1 MPQRHNNFIQ
11 ALTSGSAPIGPGVM
25 GLDQA
30 TMDAINFENIK
41 SAINRNINLDPQG
54 DIRTF
59 NVNDEYSDS
68 ELMESDTTSKSNRGI
83 LGVLKFLGQGALGF
97 ATDIPFIGQG
107 ITGLANMLGDTFKGS
122 RFYNLMGVTGQRIF
136 APESRVGNPFGLNMR
151 RDAASISRMLN
162 RQAQGK
168 MIGEN
173 RLADIMGKFG
183 LSNVDTDAMSDSIS
197 ESAQTGYGGYGSSEA
212 AAAGAAASGGRD
224 YSDSPGAM
232 AGDMEYGEE

>member
-1 MPQRHNNFIQ
+1 MPQRHNGFIQ

-54 DIRTF
+54 DIKTF

-83 LGVLKFLGQGALGF
+83 LDVLKFLGQGALGF

-122 RFYNLMGVTGQRIF
+122 RFYNPMGVTGQRIF
-136 APESRVGNPFGLNMR
+136 APGSRAGDQFGLGFR
-151 RDAASISRMLN
+151 RDANRFGNMLN
-162 RQAQGK
+162 RLSQGK
-168 MIGEN
+168 NISQTN
-173 RLADIMGKFG
+173 LQNIMDRRG
-183 LSNVDTDAMSDSIS
+183 LTGIDVQGMADSIAD
-197 ESAQTGYGGYGSSEA
+197 SAQTGYGVGDVGNSQDQVDS
-212 AAAGAAASGGRD
+212 GRD

>member
-1 MPQRHNNFIQ
+1 MAQRHNDFIQ

-41 SAINRNINLDPQG
+41 SAINRNINSDPQG

-83 LGVLKFLGQGALGF
+83 LDVLKFLGQGALGF

-107 ITGLANMLGDTFKGS
+107 ITGLTPGAGTVQIAPTQAEQASGASPLMTALGLGLAGADIYG
-122 RFYNLMGVTGQRIF
+122 RIF
-136 APESRVGNPFGLNMR
+136 KPQNVL
-151 RDAASISRMLN
+151 
-162 RQAQGK
+162 K
-168 MIGEN
+168 IG
-173 RLADIMGKFG
+173 
-183 LSNVDTDAMSDSIS
+183 
-197 ESAQTGYGGYGSSEA
+197 
-212 AAAGAAASGGRD
+212 
-224 YSDSPGAM
+224 
-232 AGDMEYGEE
+232 

>member
-1 MPQRHNNFIQ
+1 MPLRHSNFIQ
-11 ALTSGSAPIGPGVM
+11 ALTSGGAPIGPGVM

-83 LGVLKFLGQGALGF
+83 LDVLKFLGQGALGF

-122 RFYNLMGVTGQRIF
+122 RFYNPMGVTGQRIF
-136 APESRVGNPFGLNMR
+136 APGSRAGDQFGLGFR
-151 RDAASISRMLN
+151 RDANRFGNMLN
-162 RQAQGK
+162 RLSQGK
-168 MIGEN
+168 NISQTN
-173 RLADIMGKFG
+173 LQNIMDRRG
-183 LSNVDTDAMSDSIS
+183 LTGIDVQGMADSIA
-197 ESAQTGYGGYGSSEA
+197 ESAQTGYGVGDVGNSQDQVDS
-212 AAAGAAASGGRD
+212 GRD